1 MTVDNFK
8 SQHRGGKGI
17 KGMSTIDDDY
27 IPRIAPLISY
37 IDRAEGDIPNVQI
50 DGYRYDHSRSI
61 AVEDGLE
68 IRFHTMSLPTA
79 RLIWHCACVVIYSSD
94 DGAVNGKGY
103 LEHALVR
110 LDGENYG
117 SYESNVKNEL
127 TVEKNDDFRDW
138 DSWKEINKK
147 GFDCI
152 VSFERKEDR
161 LIMTTVNQGIHIRNT
176 TYIGSDV
183 KVYTALTGDQVA
195 LTDIRIIK

>member
-1 MTVDNFK
+1 M
-8 SQHRGGKGI
+8 
-17 KGMSTIDDDY
+17 
-27 IPRIAPLISY
+27 ISY

-61 AVEDGLE
+61 AVEDSLE

-79 RLIWHCACVVIYSSD
+79 RLIWHCPFVVIFSSD

-103 LEHALVR
+103 LELALVR

-117 SYESNVKNEL
+117 SYEDDVKNEL
-127 TVEKNDDFRDW
+127 TVEKDEDFRDW

-152 VSFERKEDR
+152 VSFERNADR
-161 LIMTTVNQGIHIRNT
+161 LIMTTANHGIHIRNT

-183 KVYTALTGDQVA
+183 KVYAALTGDQVA
-195 LTDIRIIK
+195 LTDIRIKK